1 MTNARESIFKNKA
14 NELLK
19 FLIDKDRKYAG
30 DVPLGNIKE
39 YSVKWDISPI
49 KVLLIRIHDKLN
61 RISKNLDDKEILRE
75 EIRDI
80 WGYSLIILILMDEGV
95 EV

>member
-1 MTNARESIFKNKA
+1 LTSARESIFKNKTS
-14 NELLK
+14 ELLE

-30 DVPLGNIKE
+30 NMPLGNIKE

-75 EIRDI
+75 EVRDI
-80 WGYSLIILILMDEGV
+80 WGYSLIILILMDEGLDL
-95 EV
+95 

>member
-1 MTNARESIFKNKA
+1 MNYREKVFRKKA
-14 NELLK
+14 DELLE
-19 FLIDKDRKYAG
+19 FLMEKDRKYAG
-30 DVPLGNIKE
+30 NVPLGNIKE
-39 YSVKWDISPI
+39 YSVKWSISPI